1 MRSHCTISCHLHEIS
16 RLISAAQ
23 CDLCMKSHARRH
35 GFSRYTCYM
44 HMHML
49 ASDISCPE
57 AHTHSGTAH
66 PRPRAL
72 SSRGS
77 LARPAGARSC
87 NRRAPAARGGCTG
100 VRSLESNQRNN
111 SHRVTNTPPSF
122 HIAPSPRMK
131 LAELAQARGRGRSSA
146 PLTTPPTACIPWQ
159 SGAISLHSTQAPPGE
174 RTADGI
180 STHLERSRQHLHD
193 ETAFGRILPISSTPL
208 RSDLQLSPAPPGV
221 AELS

>member
-1 MRSHCTISCHLHEIS
+1 MLTLEQM
-16 RLISAAQ
+16 AG
-23 CDLCMKSHARRH
+23 RRQA
-35 GFSRYTCYM
+35 M
-44 HMHML
+44 
-49 ASDISCPE
+49 
-57 AHTHSGTAH
+57 
-66 PRPRAL
+66 

-77 LARPAGARSC
+77 PARPAGARSC

-100 VRSLESNQRNN
+100 VRGLGSNQRSN

-180 STHLERSRQHLHD
+180 STHLARSRQHLHD
-193 ETAFGRILPISSTPL
+193 ETAFGRFLPISSTPL

-221 AELS
+221 AELFVTHPARP

>member
-1 MRSHCTISCHLHEIS
+1 MLTLEP
-16 RLISAAQ
+16 LAG
-23 CDLCMKSHARRH
+23 RRQA
-35 GFSRYTCYM
+35 M
-44 HMHML
+44 
-49 ASDISCPE
+49 
-57 AHTHSGTAH
+57 
-66 PRPRAL
+66 

-77 LARPAGARSC
+77 LARPAGARPC

-131 LAELAQARGRGRSSA
+131 LAELAQARGRGLSSA

>member
-1 MRSHCTISCHLHEIS
+1 MLTLEQM
-16 RLISAAQ
+16 AG
-23 CDLCMKSHARRH
+23 RRQA
-35 GFSRYTCYM
+35 M
-44 HMHML
+44 
-49 ASDISCPE
+49 
-57 AHTHSGTAH
+57 
-66 PRPRAL
+66 

-77 LARPAGARSC
+77 PARPAGARSC

-100 VRSLESNQRNN
+100 VRGLGSNQRSN

-131 LAELAQARGRGRSSA
+131 LAELAQARGRGPSSA

-180 STHLERSRQHLHD
+180 STHLERSRQHLRD
-193 ETAFGRILPISSTPL
+193 ETASGGFTPSAPLHL
-208 RSDLQLSPAPPGV
+208 RSGLQRPRAPSGV
-221 AELS
+221 AQLFVTHPARP

>member
-1 MRSHCTISCHLHEIS
+1 MLTLEQM
-16 RLISAAQ
+16 AG
-23 CDLCMKSHARRH
+23 RRQA
-35 GFSRYTCYM
+35 M
-44 HMHML
+44 
-49 ASDISCPE
+49 
-57 AHTHSGTAH
+57 
-66 PRPRAL
+66 

-77 LARPAGARSC
+77 LARPAGARPC

-131 LAELAQARGRGRSSA
+131 LAELAQARGRGLSSA

-174 RTADGI
+174 RTANEI
-180 STHLERSRQHLHD
+180 STHLERSRQHLRRRNRLRTDSRPSAPLGCTGSYSCPCAAQAAEPFRDPPSPPIDMSAQHRTTP
-193 ETAFGRILPISSTPL
+193 TAPQTGCR
-208 RSDLQLSPAPPGV
+208 
-221 AELS
+221 

>member
-1 MRSHCTISCHLHEIS
+1 MLTLEQ
-16 RLISAAQ
+16 LAG
-23 CDLCMKSHARRH
+23 RRQA
-35 GFSRYTCYM
+35 M
-44 HMHML
+44 
-49 ASDISCPE
+49 
-57 AHTHSGTAH
+57 
-66 PRPRAL
+66 

-77 LARPAGARSC
+77 PARSAGARSR
-87 NRRAPAARGGCTG
+87 NRRAPAACGGCTG
-100 VRSLESNQRNN
+100 IRSLGSNQRNN

-131 LAELAQARGRGRSSA
+131 LAELAQARGRGLSSA

-180 STHLERSRQHLHD
+180 STHLERSRQHLRRRNH
-193 ETAFGRILPISSTPL
+193 FGRFLRHSPHQLHSTAQRPTG
-208 RSDLQLSPAPPGV
+208 APVQQRV

>member
-1 MRSHCTISCHLHEIS
+1 MLTLEQM
-16 RLISAAQ
+16 AG
-23 CDLCMKSHARRH
+23 RRQA
-35 GFSRYTCYM
+35 M
-44 HMHML
+44 
-49 ASDISCPE
+49 
-57 AHTHSGTAH
+57 
-66 PRPRAL
+66 

-77 LARPAGARSC
+77 PARPAGARSC

-100 VRSLESNQRNN
+100 VRSLGSNQRSN

-180 STHLERSRQHLHD
+180 STHLARSRQHLHD

-208 RSDLQLSPAPPGV
+208 RSDRRSACFLNLRFPKDTLRARLGGPG
-221 AELS
+221 

>member
-1 MRSHCTISCHLHEIS
+1 MLTLEQ
-16 RLISAAQ
+16 LAG
-23 CDLCMKSHARRH
+23 RRQA
-35 GFSRYTCYM
+35 M
-44 HMHML
+44 
-49 ASDISCPE
+49 
-57 AHTHSGTAH
+57 
-66 PRPRAL
+66 

-87 NRRAPAARGGCTG
+87 NRRAPAAREGCTG
-100 VRSLESNQRNN
+100 VRSLGSNQRNN

-122 HIAPSPRMK
+122 HIAPSPRME
-131 LAELAQARGRGRSSA
+131 LAELAQARGRGLSSA

-193 ETAFGRILPISSTPL
+193 ETAFGRILAHQL
-208 RSDLQLSPAPPGV
+208 RLAAQGPTAAPAPPKR
-221 AELS
+221 LSPLPVCQ